1 MLINRYAD
9 ELLKHKEELV
19 HLEGTDNGKPAMM
32 ASKDVLFAASI
43 FRYNAGAAERLGGDS
58 F

>member
-1 MLINRYAD
+1 
-9 ELLKHKEELV
+9 LKHKEELV

-43 FRYNAGAAERLGGDS
+43 FRYNAGSAERLGGDS